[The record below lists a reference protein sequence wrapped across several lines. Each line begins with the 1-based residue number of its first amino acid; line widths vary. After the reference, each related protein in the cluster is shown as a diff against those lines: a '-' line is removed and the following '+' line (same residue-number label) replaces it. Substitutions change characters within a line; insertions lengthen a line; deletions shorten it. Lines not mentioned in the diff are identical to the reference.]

1 MSKSA
6 LLDSWAWIEIFRD
19 TPAGRMLQERYET
32 SEKIIS
38 AINLHEV
45 YTKFLVEDLAL
56 AVFARNSM
64 LAAAKVFLV
73 SAELA
78 LRAAELRKKYP
89 RFSMADSIIAATAE
103 ENNAILVTGDEDF
116 KGVTEIKVHLI

>member
-6 LLDSWAWIEIFRD
+6 LLDSWAWIEIFRG
-19 TPAGRMLQERYET
+19 TPTGRALQERYEN

-38 AINLHEV
+38 TINLHEV
-45 YTKFLVEDLAL
+45 YRKFLVDDQAL

-64 LAAAKVFLV
+64 LAAAKVFPV

-89 RFSMADSIIAATAE
+89 KFSMADSIVAATAE
-103 ENNAILVTGDEDF
+103 ENKAILVTGDGDF
-116 KGVTEIKVHLI
+116 RGVTEIKVHLI